1 MEKLTLMFKYSLIF
15 FFVLLSSCGTRK
27 AAIAKTDTKITTDS
41 TAIVKIDSVSTTNN
55 NIKIVENTDELEIC
69 PLSDTIPMVVNG
81 ITYKNAKL
89 TYRKTKK
96 VSIDTTIKKVSKKA
110 SIKSNVK
117 KSNSSKVFKKETDKK
132 QGYSVYVGIFLI
144 IILLFLIFYFK
155 NKLLK
160 ILP

>member
-1 MEKLTLMFKYSLIF
+1 MKKILLVLVLILT
-15 FFVLLSSCGTRK
+15 SCASRK
-27 AAIAKTDTKITTDS
+27 VAVVKEDTKITIDS
-41 TAIVKIDSVSTTNN
+41 VAVVKTDSVSTTNN

-89 TYRKTKK
+89 TYKKTKK
-96 VSIDTTIKKVSKKA
+96 VSIDTTVKKVSKTA

-117 KSNSSKVFKKETDKK
+117 KSNSVKAFKKEVDKK
-132 QGYSVYVGIFLI
+132 QGYSIYVGIFLI
-144 IILLFLIFYFK
+144 IVLLFLIFYVR

>member
-1 MEKLTLMFKYSLIF
+1 MFKYSLIF
-15 FFVLLSSCGTRK
+15 LFVLLSSCGTRK
-27 AAIAKTDTKITTDS
+27 VAIVKTDTKITIDS

-55 NIKIVENTDELEIC
+55 NIKIVENTDELEVS

-96 VSIDTTIKKVSKKA
+96 VSIDITIKKVSKKA

-117 KSNSSKVFKKETDKK
+117 KSNSVKVFKKETDKK

-155 NKLLK
+155 NKLVK

>member
-1 MEKLTLMFKYSLIF
+1 MKKILLVLVLILT
-15 FFVLLSSCGTRK
+15 SCASRK
-27 AAIAKTDTKITTDS
+27 VAVIKEDTKITIDS
-41 TAIVKIDSVSTTNN
+41 VAIVKTDSVSTTNN

-89 TYRKTKK
+89 TYKKTKK
-96 VSIDTTIKKVSKKA
+96 VSVDTTIKKVSKTA

-117 KSNSSKVFKKETDKK
+117 KSNSVKAFKKEVDKK
-132 QGYSVYVGIFLI
+132 QGYSIYVGIFLI
-144 IILLFLIFYFK
+144 IVLLFLIFYVR